1 MEGQEASLS
10 LRKST
15 HVEWTAGV
23 ETHAAQGLHV
33 GRGRKQDIAVVLEP
47 NETAV
52 EEVVRGRRQEKAVLA
67 VKALLVVGVAPRL
80 AVAGPQVLFLSWFTP
95 VMRQARSIR
104 MTRCLMRISANV
116 TGDFGNVT
124 DFDQVLGCAGK
135 SVEMVSV

>member
-15 HVEWTAGV
+15 HVEWTVGV

-67 VKALLVVGVAPRL
+67 VKALLVAGVAPRL
-80 AVAGPQVLFLSWFTP
+80 AVAGPQVLFL
-95 VMRQARSIR
+95 VHA
-104 MTRCLMRISANV
+104 
-116 TGDFGNVT
+116 GDAAGAFDSHDPLLDAYFGER
-124 DFDQVLGCAGK
+124 DR
-135 SVEMVSV
+135 